1 MPTRPTETRLLLAV
15 NTWREMTDEPLPKL
29 APGSAESQLEDL
41 ELRLVKLLCEDATS
55 ANARE
60 VADRT
65 WELVYDRPDD
75 DRVKRLVVECH
86 ERLAKLV
93 APTDVPPPR
102 GLGRTDAP

>member
-1 MPTRPTETRLLLAV
+1 MLAV
-15 NTWREMTDEPLPKL
+15 NTWREMTEEPLPKL
-29 APGSAESQLEDL
+29 APGSPEAQLEDL
-41 ELRLVKLLCEDATS
+41 ELRLVRHLCGEATS

-75 DRVKRLVVECH
+75 DRIRRLVVECH

-93 APTDVPPPR
+93 AQTDV
-102 GLGRTDAP
+102 LAP